1 MQVRELAHARAGDKG
16 DTSDIGLFADSE
28 EAYNIVEQVLTEQRI
43 QNELQPL
50 INGPVTRYEIPS
62 IRGLNFVIED
72 ALDGGVTTSLRVDA
86 HGKSLSYAVLAIEIN
101 IEQY

>member
-16 DTSDIGLFADSE
+16 NISDIGLFANNE
-28 EAYNIVEQVLTEQRI
+28 EAYAILKQALTEQRI

-50 INGPVTRYEIPS
+50 VNGSVTRYEVPS

-86 HGKSLSYAVLAIEIN
+86 HGKSLSYAVLAIELN
-101 IEQY
+101 IEK